1 MVGVGVDADF
11 NTGTS
16 GDGHGGSARLQL
28 VAADIVAGDI
38 TDEAIVLPVLGLAD
52 VSPRYAAVDAG
63 ESVLQKKSVEVRL
76 ESGNA
81 NRHTVSAGQRGDSED
96 NGGNLH
102 LCRKVSVYAADKERR
117 MKRCDSVSLSTRL
130 PILIPYAMA

>member
-63 ESVLQKKSVEVRL
+63 ESV
-76 ESGNA
+76 
-81 NRHTVSAGQRGDSED
+81 VSAGQRGDSED